1 MDREEQLKGLKRKLL
16 DKQNKVDSMIFE
28 LREINESIRKM
39 DNSIFE
45 NLNKSI
51 LSLADKIEEINKSSS
66 LSNRIIS
73 EDLSLMVSDIRKDIK
88 TQQKAIEGVLAME
101 NNVISSVKSNPL
113 SSDVSLRPKARINEL
128 VCYKKNLYLCVED
141 NTFRKVMLK

>member
-28 LREINESIRKM
+28 LREINESIRKI

-51 LSLADKIEEINKSSS
+51 LSLTDKIEEINKSSLLSS
-66 LSNRIIS
+66 LIIS
-73 EDLSLMVSDIRKDIK
+73 EDLSLKVSDIRKDIK
-88 TQQKAIEGVLAME
+88 TQQKAIEGVLAMDSK
-101 NNVISSVKSNPL
+101 VISSVKSNPL
-113 SSDVSLRPKARINEL
+113 NSDVSLRPKAKINEL
-128 VCYKKNLYLCVED
+128 VCYKKNLYLCIED

>member
-1 MDREEQLKGLKRKLL
+1 MDREEQLKSLKRKLL

>member
-45 NLNKSI
+45 KLNKSI